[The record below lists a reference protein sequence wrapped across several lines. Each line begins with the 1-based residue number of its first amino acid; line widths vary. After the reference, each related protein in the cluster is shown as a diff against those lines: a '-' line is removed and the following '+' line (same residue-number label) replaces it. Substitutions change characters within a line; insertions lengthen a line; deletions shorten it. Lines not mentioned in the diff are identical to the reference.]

1 MLMLML
7 LTTSVEEMMM
17 MMMMTM
23 MMMMMMMMGSIL
35 PFSGAEPTSQLEPGG
50 LKYPPPA
57 PGFVPSQGLSACAPN
72 TCQR

>member
-7 LTTSVEEMMM
+7 LTTTVEE
-17 MMMMTM
+17 

>member
-7 LTTSVEEMMM
+7 LTTTVEEMMM
-17 MMMMTM
+17 MMMMT